1 MLIIKKEGSMKPN
14 NIILECVVGSH
25 MYNLQTETSDKDV
38 KGIFLDDAR
47 KCLGLDNLAEV
58 KDHTD
63 PDWAYY
69 ELKKYCNLALKM
81 NPTITE
87 LLWANE
93 YTILTKIG
101 KELIS
106 LRKSF
111 LSKTAVNSYLGYALS
126 QIRRKYRN
134 AADVTQYRAG
144 KHVRHLWRLCKQY
157 EELATTGELR
167 VKLTEQERKE
177 CFEFAEA
184 THQECVEWFLYQDEK
199 LRKIESVLPDEPD
212 YQKIDEF
219 LVKTRL
225 ATLHEL

>member
-1 MLIIKKEGSMKPN
+1 MIRK
-14 NIILECVVGSH
+14 
-25 MYNLQTETSDKDV
+25 
-38 KGIFLDDAR
+38 
-47 KCLGLDNLAEV
+47 KCLGLENLAEV

-87 LLWANE
+87 LLWANK
-93 YTILTKIG
+93 YTILEPLG
-101 KELIS
+101 EELIS
-106 LRKSF
+106 LRKAF

-167 VKLTEQERKE
+167 VKLSNQEREE
-177 CFEFAEA
+177 CFEFANA
-184 THQECVEWFLYQDEK
+184 LIKNALNGFFLRIND
-199 LRKIESVLPDEPD
+199 
-212 YQKIDEF
+212 
-219 LVKTRL
+219 
-225 ATLHEL
+225 

>member
-1 MLIIKKEGSMKPN
+1 MKPK

-38 KGIFLDDAR
+38 KGIFVDDPK
-47 KCLGLDNLAEV
+47 KCLGLENLAEV

-93 YTILTKIG
+93 YTILKSLG

-106 LRKSF
+106 LRKAF

-167 VKLTEQERKE
+167 VKLSDQEREK
-177 CFEFAEA
+177 CFEFANA
-184 THQECVEWFLYQDEK
+184 SHQECVDWFLSEDK
-199 LRKIESVLPDEPD
+199 RLRAIKSILPDEPD
-212 YQKIDEF
+212 YQKVNDF
-219 LVKTRL
+219 LVKIRL
-225 ATLHEL
+225 ATLNKLSYN